1 MCAFVVFFV
10 LLLSL
15 PLAALL
21 LGLRRV
27 PLGAV
32 GVVIRMGRRT
42 SQVKPEGTTW
52 VWPFVD
58 ELVWIYPRER
68 QVDIPKVPYYTTDR
82 VRISFKTTLRVAVTN
97 AAALLDQGPG
107 TYKPFTHD
115 AEKDEE
121 TNTALRGLM
130 QNSIRETVQAMRID
144 EVLFGGGTGFQP
156 ALRERIRAE
165 LVQTAKR
172 WGLGV
177 VEVWLTEV
185 EADDPKMKQAVE
197 AEVRE
202 EMEGRGRLASWKA
215 QIQKGELFN
224 DVALQMSEKARREG
238 RDLPLEEARS
248 FLLGFY
254 QNESALEVALR
265 AAGGHNDL
273 MSLFYLQHLGLPLP
287 SHPPFNQG
295 LGTDAPAPPVAALR
309 AAPAR
314 GEAQDGSFVIGREGD
329 IVVEGDGI
337 SRHHARLVVAQ
348 GRMSLL
354 DLGSTNGTFVSGR
367 KLTAKEAAPLGASD
381 TVGLGKTVVV
391 TTPQLAA
398 ATQTRTLRSSA
409 PTVGG

>member
-1 MCAFVVFFV
+1 MCAFFFLFMV
-10 LLLSL
+10 LLLL
-15 PLAALL
+15 PAICLL
-21 LGLRRV
+21 QGFKRV

-42 SQVKPEGTTW
+42 NEVKPEGMTW
-52 VWPFVD
+52 VWPFVS

-68 QVDIPKVPYYTTDR
+68 QVDIPKVPYSTTDR

-107 TYKPFTHD
+107 TYKPFTQD

-121 TNTALRGLM
+121 TNVALRGLM

-144 EVLFGGGTGFQP
+144 EVLFGGVTGFQP

-165 LVQTAKR
+165 LGQTAKR

-185 EADDPKMKQAVE
+185 EAEDPRMKQAAE

-202 EMEGRGRLASWKA
+202 EMEGKGRLASWKA
-215 QIQKGELFN
+215 QIQKGGLFN
-224 DVALQMSEKARREG
+224 DVALQMSEQARRQG

-248 FLLGFY
+248 FLLSFY
-254 QNESALEVALR
+254 HDEAALEVAMR

-287 SHPPFNQG
+287 GHPPPG
-295 LGTDAPAPPVAALR
+295 LGLGAPARPVAALR
-309 AAPAR
+309 AAPAP
-314 GEAQDGSFVIGREGD
+314 AQEGSFVIGREGD

-337 SRHHARLVVAQ
+337 SRHHARLVVAH

-367 KLTAKEAAPLGASD
+367 KLAAKEAAPLGASD
-381 TVGLGKTVVV
+381 TIGLGKTVVV
-391 TTPQLAA
+391 TIHQLAA

-409 PTVGG
+409 PTVGA